1 MLSAPAKSAKRISSL
16 FSLGSAKDNG
26 SSTSP
31 SASPR
36 LKTTPDHVGQ
46 DRVRSNS
53 RPTRHVSS
61 PQVLSSETRP
71 VQQTPGALDDLDL
84 NSPLPPPPS
93 LLAVNQDLADTAG
106 NSPDGRPQSRGR
118 SRPSSSGGLAPPGS
132 GPIPRPGTPSESKA
146 SKRRSWMP
154 GRSRA
159 SSVDNR
165 ANNTNNQ
172 MPNAWVAGL
181 DQKVPYDIGPLL
193 RGEPV
198 RAIHISSS
206 SIAAIVAYSLKD
218 SGAMERTGGHVR
230 LFVSPNHQQ
239 TSVLQG

>member
-26 SSTSP
+26 SSASP

-36 LKTTPDHVGQ
+36 LKSVPDHAGH
-46 DRVRSNS
+46 DRTRSNS
-53 RPTRHVSS
+53 RTTRRHVSS

-71 VQQTPGALDDLDL
+71 VQQQQQPPPPQTPGALDDLDL
-84 NSPLPPPPS
+84 NAPLPPPPS

-106 NSPDGRPQSRGR
+106 NAPDARPQSRGR
-118 SRPSSSGGLAPPGS
+118 SRPSSSAGGLAPPGS
-132 GPIPRPGTPSESKA
+132 APIPRPGTPSDSNKA
-146 SKRRSWMP
+146 SRRRSWMP

-159 SSVDNR
+159 SSVDHR
-165 ANNTNNQ
+165 ANHAGSQ
-172 MPNAWVAGL
+172 MPSAWVAGL

-198 RAIHISSS
+198 RSMP
-206 SIAAIVAYSLKD
+206 LL
-218 SGAMERTGGHVR
+218 HVQR
-230 LFVSPNHQQ
+230 R
-239 TSVLQG
+239 